1 MAFAT
6 IDVTKGITGTID
18 TSNLPTIPVTK
29 GGTGLT
35 SGTTDQILKFT
46 GSTTIA
52 SAAEAGGGKVLQV
65 VTQPKNSDSFTTG
78 GFSTLFTCAITPS
91 ATSSKILVLASIQY
105 NNYGNGSTNY
115 PHGTVQLL
123 NHGDT
128 TLCKAYALFGGNLG
142 GDSTDQF
149 DSSISLTAL
158 DSPNSTSA
166 RTYKV
171 SYKAGGGRFG
181 IMGAGERENGS
192 SLTLIEIGA

>member
-1 MAFAT
+1 MALTRLGLNQSINLASNT
-6 IDVTKGITGTID
+6 TGTLAVG
-18 TSNLPTIPVTK
+18 N

-35 SGTTDQILKFT
+35 SGTTDQFLKFT
-46 GSTTIA
+46 GSTTLA
-52 SAAEAGGGKVLQV
+52 PAEAGGGKVLQV

-123 NHGDT
+123 NHADT

-171 SYKAGGGRFG
+171 SYKAGAGRFG

>member
-6 IDVTKGITGTID
+6 IDVTKGITGTI
-18 TSNLPTIPVTK
+18 PVAN
-29 GGTGLT
+29 GGTGLA
-35 SGTTDQILKFT
+35 SGTTGQFLKFT
-46 GSTTIA
+46 GSTAIGTG
-52 SAAEAGGGKVLQV
+52 EAGGGKVLQV

-128 TLCKAYALFGGNLG
+128 TLCKAYALFGGNLS

>member
-52 SAAEAGGGKVLQV
+52 SAAEAAGGKVLQV